1 MKESKLI
8 QSVEKNRNS
17 LSTDKLDMSFGE
29 LLNMYERAEIIID
42 PIFQR
47 LFRWDLYQRTRLIE
61 SILVGIPVPPI
72 FVAEKA
78 DGVWELV
85 DGLQRISTI
94 ASFFGVLKKDN
105 LEKPNNK
112 WKLEQG
118 ELIAEFE
125 GLTCNDLPLKLQL
138 NIKRA
143 VCRVEVIKWNSLFD
157 MRFELFNRLNT
168 GGSSLTNQEI
178 RNCIFRGVSETFN
191 NFLKEISSLPTF
203 IGLICP
209 TEKQQQELY
218 VDELVLRFC
227 ALSQQSAKVTDNLE
241 NFLTNYM
248 KKAVEDVDN
257 IPVLKDLMIKLISI
271 FKPLGPDIFKGN
283 NRLFASSIYDC
294 LMVGVASYIDQYDG
308 NDEQCQKIMEIKNK
322 LINSTEFKDASGS
335 ATASRSRINK
345 RLILAKKYFDP
356 KYDINEHN

>member
-1 MKESKLI
+1 
-8 QSVEKNRNS
+8 
-17 LSTDKLDMSFGE
+17 MSFGE
-29 LLNMYERAEIIID
+29 LLNMYERDEIIID

-61 SILVGIPVPPI
+61 SILVGIPIPPI
-72 FVAEKA
+72 FVAEKE

-94 ASFFGVLKKDN
+94 ISFFGVLKKDN

-112 WKLEQG
+112 WVMEQG
-118 ELIAEFE
+118 DLITEFE
-125 GLTCNDLPLKLQL
+125 GLKCHDLPLKLQL

-143 VCRVEVIKWNSLFD
+143 VCRVEVIKWNSQFD

-178 RNCIFRGVSETFN
+178 RNCIFRGVSEEFN
-191 NFLKEISSLPTF
+191 DFLKEMSSLPLF
-203 IGLICP
+203 LKLISP
-209 TEKQQQELY
+209 TKKQQQELY

-248 KKAVEDVDN
+248 KNAVEHVEN
-257 IPVLKDLMIKLISI
+257 IAELRNLIIRLINI
-271 FKPLGPDIFKGN
+271 FEPIGSEIFRGN
-283 NRLFASSIYDC
+283 NNLFASSIYDC
-294 LMVGVASYIDQYDG
+294 VMIGVASYIEEYENNTQLR
-308 NDEQCQKIMEIKNK
+308 ETIIEIKNK
-322 LINSTEFKDASGS
+322 LINSQEFKDASGS
-335 ATASRSRINK
+335 ATASKARINK
-345 RLILAKKYFDP
+345 RILLAKKYFNP
-356 KYDINEHN
+356 NYNTHEYN